1 MLTKSSIIFALA
13 FSSAY
18 AGEVEYK
25 MPRIP
30 SETEKVEALK
40 LGYYLNGLSMDGKM
54 GGSIDV
60 SGAFNSIDAESNTL
74 RPPDPW
80 GPKFRGRKGSDR

>member
-40 LGYYLNGLSMDGKM
+40 LGFILNGGSMVGDGR
-54 GGSIDV
+54 GSIDV
-60 SGAFNSIDAESNTL
+60 SASFNSIDAEANTL
-74 RPPDPW
+74 RPADPW
-80 GPKFRGRKGSDR
+80 APRQKKR